1 MKDVSAES
9 AASLAV
15 AAVPLSSSSR
25 DQRRRGRSWVKDSS
39 AGCWGGMERLAT
51 DTAPRALTQRR
62 TWLGSREKDGE
73 RGGRGFG
80 TESCCTTKRNAP
92 RGERAHRAAAGSE
105 AGGDGTR
112 RGKSAGRG
120 AVPRAGVHVHRDAR
134 SSACVTGAAWRARC
148 RVPAGLLRRYRKQKR
163 RHLAGARRAID
174 PLTRGCCCTRPGRR

>member
-39 AGCWGGMERLAT
+39 AGCGAGWSAAT

-62 TWLGSREKDGE
+62 TWLRSREKDGE
-73 RGGRGFG
+73 RGGREFG
-80 TESCCTTKRNAP
+80 TERCCPTKRNAP
-92 RGERAHRAAAGSE
+92 RGERAYRAAAGSE

-120 AVPRAGVHVHRDAR
+120 AVPRAGVHVHRDVR

-148 RVPAGLLRRYRKQKR
+148 RVPAGSLRRCRKQKR
-163 RHLAGARRAID
+163 RHSAGV
-174 PLTRGCCCTRPGRR
+174 GCVAP